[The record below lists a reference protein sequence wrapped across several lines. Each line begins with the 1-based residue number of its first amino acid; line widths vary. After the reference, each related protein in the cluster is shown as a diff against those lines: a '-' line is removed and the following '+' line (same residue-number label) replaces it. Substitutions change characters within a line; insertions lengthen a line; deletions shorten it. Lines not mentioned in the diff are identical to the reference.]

1 MAWYTLATAALAR
14 HLPGSKNRTEAP
26 VQRNEPG
33 TPAAAPAAPAPPA
46 AAPETPV
53 VAAPRKQAAAAG
65 SQRVLVIDDDAVTL
79 LVISAALRD
88 AGYEVIE
95 ARDGAEGLSLFHSKR
110 VAAVVT
116 DLVMPNH
123 GGLETVKELR
133 RKDPTVRIIVVSGV
147 TGGSAEYLRTAVR
160 FGADRVLPKP
170 VDLRE
175 LIAMLAG
182 LLAQTP

>member
-14 HLPGSKNRTEAP
+14 HLPGSSKHRTEAP
-26 VQRNEPG
+26 SQKNEPG
-33 TPAAAPAAPAPPA
+33 TNEPKTTPAP
-46 AAPETPV
+46 
-53 VAAPRKQAAAAG
+53 AAG

-88 AGYEVIE
+88 AGYEVVE

-110 VAAVVT
+110 AAAVVT

-123 GGLETVKELR
+123 GGLQTVKDLR
-133 RKDPTVRIIVVSGV
+133 RADPTVRIVVVSGV

-175 LIAMLAG
+175 LLAMLAG

>member
-33 TPAAAPAAPAPPA
+33 TAAVSATPV
-46 AAPETPV
+46 AAPETPA
-53 VAAPRKQAAAAG
+53 AAPRKQAAAAG

-175 LIAMLAG
+175 LLAMLAG